1 MKYLI
6 ASDIHGSAYYAKKV
20 VEKFSEEKA
29 DKIILLGDIFNHGP
43 RNNLPKEYA
52 PMVVAEILN
61 GVKDNLIVIK
71 GNCDS
76 AVDTMISEFDFFEHL
91 LLSVNNKTFF
101 LTHGHIYNKDS
112 LPKTKVDGIIYGHFH
127 TGFIQ
132 EENGVL
138 VVNAGSTSLPKGE
151 TENSYLVLEDGLL
164 TLKNFEGKIIKSIA
178 L

>member
-6 ASDIHGSAYYAKKV
+6 ASDIHGSSYYAKKV
-20 VEKFSEEKA
+20 VEKFTEEKA

-101 LTHGHIYNKDS
+101 LTHGHVYNKDN

-132 EENGVL
+132 EEKGVIM
-138 VVNAGSTSLPKGE
+138 VNAGSTSLPKGE
-151 TENSYLVLEDGLL
+151 TENSYLVLEDSSL
-164 TLKNFEGKIIKSIA
+164 TLKNFEGKIIKNFI

>member
-1 MKYLI
+1 MSQILRVVQSINDNMSFLPMCPASCSRVRI
-6 ASDIHGSAYYAKKV
+6 AW
-20 VEKFSEEKA
+20 
-29 DKIILLGDIFNHGP
+29 
-43 RNNLPKEYA
+43 
-52 PMVVAEILN
+52 
-61 GVKDNLIVIK
+61 VKDNLIVIK

-127 TGFIQ
+127 TGFIE
-132 EENGVL
+132 EENGVI

-151 TENSYLVLEDGLL
+151 TENSYLVLEDSSL
-164 TLKNFEGKIIKSIA
+164 TLKNFEGKIIKS
-178 L
+178 LVL